1 MSNAHV
7 AGHVAHTRAP
17 RVRDQA
23 RAVVALMTFSALA
36 SGCLA
41 AGLLL
46 LTTLGR

>member
-1 MSNAHV
+1 MSNTW
-7 AGHVAHTRAP
+7 AGTTDARSP

-36 SGCLA
+36 SGALA
-41 AGLLL
+41 IGLLL